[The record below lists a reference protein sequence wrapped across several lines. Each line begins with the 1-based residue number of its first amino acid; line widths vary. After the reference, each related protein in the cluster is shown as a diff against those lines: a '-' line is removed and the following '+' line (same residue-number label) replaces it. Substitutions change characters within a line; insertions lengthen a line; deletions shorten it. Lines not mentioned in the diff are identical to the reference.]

1 LLLRQISKSLTP
13 QWRKCF
19 VTAKQIAEKKYV
31 VKLSEEERQRLN
43 GLTHVGHHP
52 SRRHSA

>member
-1 LLLRQISKSLTP
+1 
-13 QWRKCF
+13 
-19 VTAKQIAEKKYV
+19 VTAEQIAEKKYV

>member
-1 LLLRQISKSLTP
+1 LLLRQISKSLTL

-31 VKLSEEERQRLN
+31 VKLSEEDRQRLN
-43 GLTHVGHHP
+43 ALIHVGNHP
-52 SRRHSA
+52 SRRRSA